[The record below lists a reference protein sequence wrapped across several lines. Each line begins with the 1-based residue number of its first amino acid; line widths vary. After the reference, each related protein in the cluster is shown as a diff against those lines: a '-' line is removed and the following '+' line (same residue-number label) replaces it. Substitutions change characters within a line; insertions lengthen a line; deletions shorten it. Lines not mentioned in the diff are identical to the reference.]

1 MNNKAKVAVE
11 VEIRQVANKGPQQW
25 TATVGSITAAGAT
38 QAEAKASLASAI
50 AAAVRGDYA
59 PGRVTLADHEAVVW
73 REPGG
78 WVYAVRVASAVG
90 EEAHYAGRAV
100 GVDRADC
107 LRAAVLDMAQ
117 QVDGALVRVGRQ
129 PIGETV
135 LAEADREVHRDWVRW
150 QRGYHAGQKAGLTE
164 QQCRVV
170 ADLYRTGNPQVGDL
184 QHYCHLEGTEP
195 FVLPAGILGDPAPA
209 REITSARFRQFG
221 GMEGHSELGYRDG
234 HTEDMPY
241 AEFRARL
248 LAAGPEGEK
257 LHDQAVSHPWSWCR
271 TARDPEAHAET
282 VTAAAR
288 RDATRLLGQLQKDP
302 GEPETD
308 GPEWGG

>member
-1 MNNKAKVAVE
+1 M
-11 VEIRQVANKGPQQW
+11 QHVANHGPRQW
-25 TATVGSITAAGAT
+25 AATVGAITALGTT
-38 QAEAKASLASAI
+38 QAEAQASLASAI

-59 PGRVTLADHEAVVW
+59 PSRVTLADHEAVLW

-78 WVYAVRVASAVG
+78 WAYTVRVASAVG
-90 EEAHYAGRAV
+90 QEAHYRPSAV
-100 GVDRADC
+100 GVDRDDC
-107 LRAAVLDMAQ
+107 LRAATRAMAQ
-117 QVDGALVRVGRQ
+117 EVDGALVRAGRP

-135 LAEADREVHRDWVRW
+135 LAEADREAHRDWVRW

-170 ADLYRTGNPQVGDL
+170 ADLHRTGNPQPSDL
-184 QHYCHLEGTEP
+184 RHYCHLEGTDP
-195 FVLPAGILGDPAPA
+195 FVLPAGILEDPAP
-209 REITSARFRQFG
+209 EITSARFRQFG
-221 GMEGHSELGYRDG
+221 GLEGHSELGYRDG

-241 AEFRARL
+241 AEFRSRL
-248 LAAGPEGEK
+248 LAAGAEGEA

-271 TARDPEAHAET
+271 TARDPEAHTET
-282 VTAAAR
+282 VTGATR
-288 RDATRLLGQLQKDP
+288 RDTARLLGQLQKDP